1 MIDDPLRRERSGCCT
16 RHTHADAMQCQTNPP
31 HHARRNLLRAKIEPI
46 VRPKNGLQHIMLH
59 IFANIVVIRLRSA
72 TGDGVC
78 AIVCVCAMRCI
89 HKSSCQLLF
98 TIWIDS
104 QSHVSVCTLAHTCTL
119 FTTVTCGILGK
130 YVRKVRCVHPNPA
143 NNERV
148 NLSNAKIERFSP
160 ILPYF
165 LCAAG
170 LERTKQA
177 RKSAVNCLWRI
188 ACATATQRGLTSLCF
203 LG

>member
-1 MIDDPLRRERSGCCT
+1 MIRSGANAAAAALDT
-16 RHTHADAMQCQTNPP
+16 HTHAYAMQCATNPP

-104 QSHVSVCTLAHTCTL
+104 QSHVYVHSRTHARYLRPSHAE
-119 FTTVTCGILGK
+119 FLGK
-130 YVRKVRCVHPNPA
+130 YVRKVRSVHPNPA

-165 LCAAG
+165 FVCGWA
-170 LERTKQA
+170 
-177 RKSAVNCLWRI
+177 
-188 ACATATQRGLTSLCF
+188 
-203 LG
+203 